1 MTPASAPVSEE
12 EIHAYL
18 DGELSDDRR
27 AAVATYLREH
37 PEERRRLQAYRADGE
52 AIRRVF
58 SGSPDAG
65 PAPRE
70 RKSRPPS

>member
-1 MTPASAPVSEE
+1 MTPVGAPVSEE
-12 EIHAYL
+12 ELHAYL
-18 DGELSDDRR
+18 DGELSDGRR

-37 PEERRRLQAYRADGE
+37 PEELRRLQAYRVDGE
-52 AIRRVF
+52 AVRRLF
-58 SGSPDAG
+58 SDPPDAG